1 MTFLKTFSLIVHTIA
16 KEYASKRTKASC
28 ILNQALAPHFIRKTV
43 EVTKNDFFPLS
54 TGGSNGSDIEKMNPL
69 MVHFYDVNTNCTVTR
84 FLDMCCTSGEDCGLA
99 STIFNNIDSKMTEH
113 AVPWSNCVGFS
124 VDNTSMS
131 MGTHNSIISRVL
143 TKNPSCYFMG
153 CLCHIIH
160 NTAHKGAEAFAIVTG
175 FDVEDFCVDLFYYF
189 DKSTKRKGALRS
201 YNEFSCNEKIL
212 VYIWSTSS

>member
-1 MTFLKTFSLIVHTIA
+1 
-16 KEYASKRTKASC
+16 
-28 ILNQALAPHFIRKTV
+28 
-43 EVTKNDFFPLS
+43 
-54 TGGSNGSDIEKMNPL
+54 
-69 MVHFYDVNTNCTVTR
+69 
-84 FLDMCCTSGEDCGLA
+84 
-99 STIFNNIDSKMTEH
+99 MTEH

-124 VDNTSMS
+124 VDNTSMN

-212 VYIWSTSS
+212 VYIWSTKKLQSFIKQLMGKFIMLNAIKSAEDLTKVDITKHKDASMQ